1 MKKRVRT
8 KNLYV
13 MKNNLLSEKLVFNGD
28 SVAPTRLRL
37 CSYDANEVN
46 VWEGCSADELEAH
59 LTPKHINWLQ
69 IYGFG
74 DTETIRRICTFF
86 GIDFLVM
93 QDIFNS
99 EHPSKVEEHDTY
111 NLIIAKQIT
120 EDDVLHIGIV
130 QGDMFVLTFQERSN
144 GFFDDIVQAI
154 RNNALKFRSRQSDY
168 LLTVLLNS
176 IAANYMSVVRSIGD
190 DLDDLESELLSS
202 TADRDIGVQ
211 IQTLRRR
218 YMVLKRAATPL
229 REQYQRIL
237 LRSDSPLIHKANRVF
252 LNDVNDHL
260 SNVAQSVDICRET
273 LSSLMDLYISNNDLR
288 MNDIMKRLTIV
299 STIFIP
305 LTFLAGV
312 WGMNF
317 KYMPELEW
325 RYGYA
330 AAWAVMIV
338 VGVVVYLFFQSKKW
352 R

>member
-1 MKKRVRT
+1 
-8 KNLYV
+8 
-13 MKNNLLSEKLVFNGD
+13 MKNNLLSENLVFNGD
-28 SVAPTRLRL
+28 SVVPTRLRL
-37 CSYDANEVN
+37 CSYNTGEMA
-46 VWEGCSADELEAH
+46 VWEGCSADELETQLA
-59 LTPKHINWLQ
+59 PKRINWLQ
-69 IYGFG
+69 VHGFG

-93 QDIFNS
+93 QDIFNT
-99 EHPSKVEEHDTY
+99 EHLSKVEEHDTY

-120 EDDVLHIGIV
+120 DDDVLHIGIV
-130 QGDMFVLTFQERSN
+130 QGETFVLTFQERSN
-144 GFFDDIVQAI
+144 GFFDDVVQAI
-154 RNNALKFRSRQSDY
+154 RNNALKIRSRQSDY

-176 IAANYMSVVRSIGD
+176 IAANYMSVARSIGD

-202 TADRDIGVQ
+202 TVDRDIGVQ

-218 YMVLKRAATPL
+218 YMVLKRTATPL
-229 REQYQRIL
+229 REQYQKM
-237 LRSDSPLIHKANRVF
+237 LRGDSPLIHKVNRVF
-252 LNDVNDHL
+252 FNDVNDHL
-260 SNVAQSVDICRET
+260 ASVAQSVDICRET

-317 KYMPELEW
+317 EYMPELGW
-325 RYGYA
+325 HYGYA
-330 AAWAVMIV
+330 IAWAVMIV
-338 VGVVVYLFFQSKKW
+338 IGVIVYLFFQTKKW